1 MKLQTYYNT
10 PLEKDANICNTE
22 IRLSV
27 NCAGA
32 VDESRDVSTRAVRRD
47 FYLIYIIGG
56 QMNME
61 LGESCFVMNAGHL
74 LIIRPETPF
83 FYYTVGDLRVN
94 YIWIHFT
101 GGETEKLL
109 DCLRLPTNTLLDAGV
124 HKGAEEYWQRMFRE
138 FVINDEFFD
147 LSASSLLV
155 EILTFFSRNI
165 HRVQGRREL
174 FKSISYIHE
183 NYQKNI
189 KVSELAKLENMS
201 EAHYR
206 VCFRRMT
213 GFSPNEYLSDR
224 RINAAAELLENTNKK
239 IEEISAL
246 AGYNDVYYFGRVFK
260 KKTGISPGRYRKNAL
275 MSK

>member
-10 PLEKDANICNTE
+10 PLEKDADKSCTE
-22 IRLSV
+22 IPLCV

-32 VDESRDVSTRAVRRD
+32 VDESQDVATRCVRRD
-47 FYLIYIIGG
+47 FYLMYIMGG
-56 QMNME
+56 KMNME
-61 LGESCFVMNAGHL
+61 LDGECFPMNPGHL
-74 LIIRPETPF
+74 LIIRPGTSI
-83 FYYTVGDLRVN
+83 FYYTPDDLRVN
-94 YIWIHFT
+94 YLWIHFT
-101 GGETEKLL
+101 GSEAERLL
-109 DCLRLPTNTLLDAGV
+109 ARLHLPANTPLDAGV
-124 HKGAEEYWQRMFRE
+124 HRGAEELWQRMFRE
-138 FVINDEFFD
+138 FVINDEYFE
-147 LSASSLLV
+147 LSASAVLT

-165 HRVQGRREL
+165 NKAQGRREL

-183 NYQKNI
+183 NYRRNI
-189 KVSELAKLENMS
+189 RIRELAELENMS

-213 GFSPNEYLSDR
+213 GFSPNEYLNDR

-246 AGYNDVYYFGRVFK
+246 AGFNDVYYFGRVFK

-275 MSK
+275 K